1 MNRELAAL
9 NLEVLQIKEPPMNH
23 YAHPEVL
30 VDPQWLADRL
40 DDSRLR
46 VIEVDM
52 NPDLYQDKHIRGAVF
67 WNVLSDLFQPNL
79 RINFDPTAIENLLSR
94 SGITQDTIIVA
105 YGSYPGTGAW
115 IFWFLKMIGHSDV
128 RVLNGGHQKWMEEGR
143 PVTAEFSTFAPTQ
156 YFPKPLDTSLQVL
169 SAEVQ
174 AAIANPDQVL
184 VDVRT
189 LAEYQGDVYLMKPP
203 EATERAGHIPSAI
216 HLEHTLTLNDDGTF
230 KSFDEL
236 QSLFSGKGIT
246 PDKEVFPYCAV
257 GGRSAY
263 MWFVLK
269 YLLGYPHV
277 RNYDGSWNEWS
288 HLPNVAIEK

>member
-1 MNRELAAL
+1 MNY
-9 NLEVLQIKEPPMNH
+9 

-30 VDPQWLADRL
+30 VDTQWLADHL
-40 DDSRLR
+40 DDPSLR

-52 NPDLYQDKHIRGAVF
+52 NPDLYQNNHIPEAVF

-79 RINFDPTAIENLLSR
+79 RINFDPTAIKNLLSR
-94 SGITQDTIIVA
+94 SGITQDTTIVA

-115 IFWFLKMIGHSDV
+115 IFWFLKMIGHPDV
-128 RVLNGGHQKWMEEGR
+128 RVLNGGHQKWMTENR
-143 PVTAEFSTFAPTQ
+143 PVTATFSTPTPTQ
-156 YFPKPLDTSLQVL
+156 YLPKPLDTSLQVL
-169 SAEVQ
+169 SAEVK
-174 AAIANPDQVL
+174 AAISNPNQVL

-203 EATERAGHIPSAI
+203 EETERAGHIPSAI
-216 HLEHTLTLNDDGTF
+216 HLEHTLTLNEDGTF

-236 QSLFSGKGIT
+236 QSLFAGKGIT
-246 PDKEVFPYCAV
+246 PDREVFPYCAV

-263 MWFVLK
+263 IWFVLK
-269 YLLGYPHV
+269 YLLGYPQV

-288 HLPNVAIEK
+288 RLPNVAVEK